1 MYDIK
6 PLEKKWEQ
14 YNRKKRKPFYLYTLL
29 FIILAA
35 IGVFIFLNQTFI
47 LEKYK
52 ENTKDKDSSFI
63 SSPVIL
69 DVALDTL
76 ALKKIPQKSNS
87 IIFETQKKPV
97 KTNDNNPME
106 PSDVFIEVTDASN
119 VSEEKSV
126 TRKKPKRKI
135 KIEVTEI
142 GYSAYKAVEER
153 FSDAP
158 NSDDSLFLARGYYGK
173 KKYSKAAYWALQT
186 NKIDGDIEESWLIF
200 ARSKAKI
207 GQKNEALRVLSE
219 YVKKSNSSK
228 ARKLLNALK
237 R

>member
-1 MYDIK
+1 MY
-6 PLEKKWEQ
+6 
-14 YNRKKRKPFYLYTLL
+14 
-29 FIILAA
+29 
-35 IGVFIFLNQTFI
+35 
-47 LEKYK
+47 
-52 ENTKDKDSSFI
+52 
-63 SSPVIL
+63 
-69 DVALDTL
+69 ALDTL
-76 ALKKIPQKSNS
+76 ALKKIPQKSNA

-119 VSEEKSV
+119 VTEENSV

-158 NSDDSLFLARGYYGK
+158 NSDDSLFLARGYYAK

-207 GQKNEALRVLSE
+207 GKKNEALRVLSE

>member
-6 PLEKKWEQ
+6 LLEKKWEQ

-29 FIILAA
+29 FIILAV

-52 ENTKDKDSSFI
+52 ENTKDKDSFVI
-63 SSPVIL
+63 SSPVVL

-76 ALKKIPQKSNS
+76 AVKKIPKKSNAL
-87 IIFETQKKPV
+87 ILETQKKPL

-106 PSDVFIEVTDASN
+106 PGDVFIEVTDGSS
-119 VSEEKSV
+119 VSEEKYV
-126 TRKKPKRKI
+126 ARKKPKRKI

-153 FSDAP
+153 FTDAP
-158 NSDDSLFLARGYYGK
+158 NSDDSLFLARGYYDK

-186 NKIDGDIEESWLIF
+186 NKLDGDIEESWLIF

-219 YVKKSNSSK
+219 YVKKSNSSE